1 MAQKP
6 RRWIAGDTLWLEV
19 DSIPPL
25 PSEEELMRESLL
37 MLYPGVEFPKMY
49 PDSLRYYKLPE
60 HISIDYHIP
69 YWSVYRRSITLWG
82 ITFSTGQVNPYL
94 PYPAAAAQDASVLS
108 FPLQPPR

>member
-19 DSIPPL
+19 DSIPSL

-37 MLYPGVEFPKMY
+37 MLYPGVWFPKMY
-49 PDSLRYYKLPE
+49 PDSLQYYKLPE

-82 ITFSTGQVNPYL
+82 ITFSTGQVNPYS